1 VDTQAFYAVIG
12 GVGFTLLGLWQVVV
26 TSRKDWQRS
35 RPRRLLAYTVA
46 LHFLL
51 PAMMSVLSMIAPD
64 QPIVWRV
71 VFAASGALGVAG
83 VLLYRRALIEE
94 YDVPRL
100 AAVVGWAVLPVY
112 VAIVILALVP
122 TIPAD
127 LGLALGAIQV
137 EAILVSLVLFLGVQA
152 SWIMLVEPPRAA
164 SGEATGEGGSAPR
177 P

>member
-64 QPIVWRV
+64 QTIVWRV
-71 VFAASGALGVAG
+71 VFAISGAFGVAG
-83 VLLYRRALIEE
+83 VLLYRRALLEE

-100 AAVVGWAVLPVY
+100 AAVVGWVVLPIY
-112 VAIVILALVP
+112 VAIVVLALVP
-122 TIPAD
+122 TLPAS
-127 LGLALGAIQV
+127 LGLALSAIQV

-152 SWIMLVEPPRAA
+152 AWILIVEPPR
-164 SGEATGEGGSAPR
+164 GDPDQATRG
-177 P
+177 

>member
-1 VDTQAFYAVIG
+1 MDTQAFYAVIG

-26 TSRKDWQRS
+26 TTRKDWQRS

-51 PAMMSVLSMIAPD
+51 PAMMSVLSMVAPD

-71 VFAASGALGVAG
+71 VFATSGALGIAG
-83 VLLYRRALIEE
+83 VLLYRKALIEE

-100 AAVVGWAVLPVY
+100 AAVVGWVVLPIY
-112 VAIVILALVP
+112 VAIVVLALVP

-127 LGLALGAIQV
+127 LGLALSAIQV

-152 SWIMLVEPPRAA
+152 AWILLVEPPRAD
-164 SGEATGEGGSAPR
+164 GDTPPR
-177 P
+177 G

>member
-1 VDTQAFYAVIG
+1 MDTQAFYAVIG

-26 TSRKDWQRS
+26 TTRKDWQRS

-51 PAMMSVLSMIAPD
+51 PAMMSVLSMVAPD

-71 VFAASGALGVAG
+71 VFATSGALGIAG
-83 VLLYRRALIEE
+83 VLLYRKALIEE

-100 AAVVGWAVLPVY
+100 AAVVGWVVLPIY
-112 VAIVILALVP
+112 IAIVVLALVP

-127 LGLALGAIQV
+127 LGLALSAIQV

-152 SWIMLVEPPRAA
+152 AWILLVEPPRADVD
-164 SGEATGEGGSAPR
+164 EGSR
-177 P
+177 D

>member
-1 VDTQAFYAVIG
+1 MEVQAFYAVVG

-51 PAMMSVLSMIAPD
+51 PGMMSVLSMVAPD
-64 QPIVWRV
+64 QTVVWRV
-71 VFAASGALGVAG
+71 VFSISGALGVAG
-83 VLLYRRALIEE
+83 VLLYRRALIDE

-100 AAVVGWAVLPVY
+100 SAVVGWVVLPVY

-127 LGLALGAIQV
+127 LGLALSAIQV

-152 SWIMLVEPPRAA
+152 AWILLVEPPRA
-164 SGEATGEGGSAPR
+164 SQDEAAKD
-177 P
+177 

>member
-35 RPRRLLAYTVA
+35 RPRRMLAYTVA

-51 PAMMSVLSMIAPD
+51 PAMMSVLSMVAPD
-64 QPIVWRV
+64 QPVVWRV

-83 VLLYRRALIEE
+83 VLLYRRALLEE

-100 AAVVGWAVLPVY
+100 ATIVGWVVLPIY
-112 VAIVILALVP
+112 AAIVLLALAP
-122 TIPAD
+122 TIPAQ
-127 LGLALGAIQV
+127 LGLALSAVQV

-152 SWIMLVEPPRAA
+152 AWILIVEPPRAD
-164 SGEATGEGGSAPR
+164 TDTTPR
-177 P
+177 G

>member
-51 PAMMSVLSMIAPD
+51 PAMMSVLSMVAPD
-64 QPIVWRV
+64 EPIVWRA
-71 VFAASGALGVAG
+71 VFAISGALGVAG
-83 VLLYRRALIEE
+83 VVLYRRALLEE
-94 YDVPRL
+94 YEVPRL
-100 AAVVGWAVLPVY
+100 ASIVGWVVLPIY

-122 TIPAD
+122 TLPAD
-127 LGLALGAIQV
+127 LGLALSAIQV
-137 EAILVSLVLFLGVQA
+137 EAILVSLILFLGVQA
-152 SWIMLVEPPRAA
+152 AWILIVEPPRPDDGAPA
-164 SGEATGEGGSAPR
+164 EG
-177 P
+177 